1 MLSQEIQIMAQ
12 LATCPGCTSQLALP
26 EAATLSDRV
35 RCPRCGQKFPL
46 MESVQFSIPNAE
58 LITDEIVEETKPYR
72 SSLQP
77 VPGAETY
84 EPAPYE
90 SETYEDPYEPSKGPD
105 ETETAPFPVSAT
117 LSDWEARL
125 KKAIAGQPEDTTE
138 KVAEPAEESY
148 SVEKPAITEKFILPD
163 YAALKESLSAK
174 LNSVD
179 QDFEVPEADLT
190 PTEPFP
196 SRETLETWSAD
207 DAYTPET
214 REYSPETLD
223 AAEEE
228 PTVSTSF
235 DQTITNGPAVVAVDP
250 VITTSPRHKKKR
262 SIARTL
268 ASASLGVVGIPLGL
282 YALLWLRGP
291 AGDMAGIAQ
300 YLPSFMLPA
309 SFDSFHDDTN
319 TQALVADDLEPTED
333 PLVEEMAETLPDNE
347 TATPLAEAEPETILD
362 DPEVEPA
369 TATAPAPEDVTYQG
383 PKFELVDPAEFNA
396 LFAAA
401 EQAAPILAEGDLN
414 SKESVAKKGQAY
426 MTFTKLAEKFSYIN
440 QPGQTLDQAAQAALA
455 QQLIRTTLRKDV
467 VKRDLPQIALRW
479 WQYPE
484 RPSTGMVMIGK
495 IEQLNATDAGT
506 IAIASLGIDGVAPT
520 VPILLGST
528 EHQEGDI
535 IGVVGTIMVNPAE
548 QLPEVDPGLG
558 TLLISQYSFPLE
570 LFANIPTPTDS
581 TDPVE
586 TAIP

>member
-1 MLSQEIQIMAQ
+1 MAQ

-35 RCPRCGQKFPL
+35 RCPRCGQKFLL

-58 LITDEIVEETKPYR
+58 LIVEEEIEETKPYR

-84 EPAPYE
+84 EPAPYKSE
-90 SETYEDPYEPSKGPD
+90 SYEDPYETAKDPD
-105 ETETAPFPVSAT
+105 ETETSPFPASAT

-125 KKAIAGQPEDTTE
+125 KKAIAAGPEE
-138 KVAEPAEESY
+138 VAEPTEESY
-148 SVEKPAITEKFILPD
+148 KVVKPTIDEKFSMPD

-174 LNSVD
+174 LNSVE

-196 SRETLETWSAD
+196 SHETLETWSAAD
-207 DAYTPET
+207 EYTPE
-214 REYSPETLD
+214 SLD

-228 PTVSTSF
+228 ATVSTSF
-235 DQTITNGPAVVAVDP
+235 DQTVTDGPSVVSVETD
-250 VITTSPRHKKKR
+250 ITTSPRRKKKR
-262 SIARTL
+262 SLTRTL

-291 AGDMAGIAQ
+291 SGDMAGIAQ

-309 SFDSFHDDTN
+309 SFNELDDSN
-319 TQALVADDLEPTED
+319 SQALVSDDLEPAED
-333 PLVEEMAETLPDNE
+333 ELVEEMAETLPENDA
-347 TATPLAEAEPETILD
+347 ATPLAETQPETILD

-369 TATAPAPEDVTYQG
+369 TATAPTPEQVTYQG
-383 PKFELVDPAEFNA
+383 PKFELVEPAEFNA

-401 EQAAPILAEGDLN
+401 EEAAPILAEGDLN
-414 SKESVAKKGQAY
+414 TKESVAKKGQAY
-426 MTFTKLAEKFSYIN
+426 MTFAQLAEKFSYIN

-495 IEQLNATDAGT
+495 IEKLDATDAG
-506 IAIASLGIDGVAPT
+506 IVAIASLGIDGVAPT
-520 VPILLGST
+520 VPVLLGNT

-558 TLLISQYSFPLE
+558 PLLISQYSFPLE
-570 LFANIPTPTDS
+570 LFANLPMSPTAEGITSPTP
-581 TDPVE
+581 
-586 TAIP
+586 

>member
-1 MLSQEIQIMAQ
+1 MAQ

-35 RCPRCGQKFPL
+35 RCPRCGQKFLL

-58 LITDEIVEETKPYR
+58 LIVEEEIEATKPYR

-84 EPAPYE
+84 EPASYE
-90 SETYEDPYEPSKGPD
+90 SETYEDPYESPKEAD
-105 ETETAPFPVSAT
+105 ETETAPFPASVT

-125 KKAIAGQPEDTTE
+125 KKAITAPPEET
-138 KVAEPAEESY
+138 AEEVTDPAEETY
-148 SVEKPAITEKFILPD
+148 AFEKPSSEKFSMPD
-163 YAALKESLSAK
+163 YAAIKESLSAK
-174 LNSVD
+174 LNSVE
-179 QDFEVPEADLT
+179 QDFEVPEADLA

-196 SRETLETWSAD
+196 SRETLESWSAD
-207 DAYTPET
+207 DAYTPE
-214 REYSPETLD
+214 SLD

-228 PTVSTSF
+228 ATVSTSF
-235 DQTITNGPAVVAVDP
+235 DQTVTDGPSVVAVDTG
-250 VITTSPRHKKKR
+250 ITTSPRRKKKR
-262 SIARTL
+262 SMVRTL
-268 ASASLGVVGIPLGL
+268 SSASLGVVGIPLGL

-309 SFDSFHDDTN
+309 SFSELDDRN
-319 TQALVADDLEPTED
+319 SHALVANDLEPAED
-333 PLVEEMAETLPDNE
+333 ELVKEMAETLPENE
-347 TATPLAEAEPETILD
+347 TATPLVEAKPETILE

-383 PKFELVDPAEFNA
+383 PKFELVEPAEFNA

-426 MTFTKLAEKFSYIN
+426 MTFAKLAEKFSYIN
-440 QPGQTLDQAAQAALA
+440 QPGQTLDQSAQAALA

-495 IEQLNATDAGT
+495 IERLDATDAG
-506 IAIASLGIDGVAPT
+506 IVAIASLGIDGVAPT
-520 VPILLGST
+520 VPILLGNT

-535 IGVVGTIMVNPAE
+535 IGVVGTIMVDPAD

-558 TLLISQYSFPLE
+558 PLLISQYSFPLE

-581 TDPVE
+581 TDPAAVSV
-586 TAIP
+586 PNR

>member
-1 MLSQEIQIMAQ
+1 MAQ

-35 RCPRCGQKFPL
+35 RCPRCGQKFLL

-58 LITDEIVEETKPYR
+58 LIVEEEIEETKPYR

-90 SETYEDPYEPSKGPD
+90 SETFEDPYESPKEAD
-105 ETETAPFPVSAT
+105 ETETAPFPASAT

-125 KKAIAGQPEDTTE
+125 KKAIAATPEETAE
-138 KVAEPAEESY
+138 EVAESAEEIS
-148 SVEKPAITEKFILPD
+148 SFEKPPATEKFSLPD

-174 LNSVD
+174 LSSVE

-190 PTEPFP
+190 PSEPFP
-196 SRETLETWSAD
+196 SRETLESWSAD
-207 DAYTPET
+207 DAYTPE
-214 REYSPETLD
+214 SLD

-228 PTVSTSF
+228 ATVSTSF
-235 DQTITNGPAVVAVDP
+235 DQTVTNGPSVVAVDTG
-250 VITTSPRHKKKR
+250 ITTSPRRKKKR
-262 SIARTL
+262 SMARTL

-309 SFDSFHDDTN
+309 SFSELDDRN
-319 TQALVADDLEPTED
+319 SQALVAHDLEPAED
-333 PLVEEMAETLPDNE
+333 PLVEEMAETLPENGL
-347 TATPLAEAEPETILD
+347 ATPLAEAEPETILD

-383 PKFELVDPAEFNA
+383 PKFELVEPAEFNA

-426 MTFTKLAEKFSYIN
+426 MTFAKLAEKFSYIN
-440 QPGQTLDQAAQAALA
+440 QPGQTLDQSAQAALA

-495 IEQLNATDAGT
+495 IERLDATDAG
-506 IAIASLGIDGVAPT
+506 IVAIASLGIDGVAPT
-520 VPILLGST
+520 VPILLGNT

-535 IGVVGTIMVNPAE
+535 IGVVGTIMVDPAD

-558 TLLISQYSFPLE
+558 PLLISQYSFPLE

-581 TDPVE
+581 TDPAAVSV
-586 TAIP
+586 PNR

>member
-1 MLSQEIQIMAQ
+1 MAQ

-35 RCPRCGQKFPL
+35 RCPRCGQKFLL

-58 LITDEIVEETKPYR
+58 LVVEEEIEETKPYR

-90 SETYEDPYEPSKGPD
+90 SETYDDPYESTKD
-105 ETETAPFPVSAT
+105 VEETENAPFPASAT

-125 KKAIAGQPEDTTE
+125 KKAIAATPE
-138 KVAEPAEESY
+138 EPAEEAAEPFEES
-148 SVEKPAITEKFILPD
+148 SSFEKPPATEKFSLPD

-174 LNSVD
+174 LNSVE

-190 PTEPFP
+190 PTKPFP
-196 SRETLETWSAD
+196 SRVTLESWSAAD
-207 DAYTPET
+207 EYTPE
-214 REYSPETLD
+214 SLD

-228 PTVSTSF
+228 ATVSTSF
-235 DQTITNGPAVVAVDP
+235 DQTVTDGPSVVAVDTG
-250 VITTSPRHKKKR
+250 ITTSPRRKKKR

-282 YALLWLRGP
+282 YTLLWLRGP

-309 SFDSFHDDTN
+309 SFSELDDSN
-319 TQALVADDLEPTED
+319 AQALVADDLESAED
-333 PLVEEMAETLPDNE
+333 ELVEDMAETLPENDA
-347 TATPLAEAEPETILD
+347 ATPLAEAQPETILD

-369 TATAPAPEDVTYQG
+369 TATAPAPEQVTYQG
-383 PKFELVDPAEFNA
+383 PKFKLVEPAEFNA

-401 EQAAPILAEGDLN
+401 EQAAPVLAEGDLN

-426 MTFTKLAEKFSYIN
+426 MTFAKLAEKFSYIN

-484 RPSTGMVMIGK
+484 RPSNGIVLIGK
-495 IEQLNATDAGT
+495 IERLDTTDAGT
-506 IAIASLGIDGVAPT
+506 VAIASLGIDGVAPS
-520 VPILLGST
+520 VPILLGNT

-535 IGVVGTIMVNPAE
+535 IGVVGTIMVNPVE
-548 QLPEVDPGLG
+548 QLGDVDPGLG
-558 TLLISQYSFPLE
+558 PLLISQYSFPLE
-570 LFANIPTPTDS
+570 LFANIPMPTDS
-581 TDPVE
+581 TDPAALSV
-586 TAIP
+586 PNR

>member
-1 MLSQEIQIMAQ
+1 MAQ

-35 RCPRCGQKFPL
+35 RCPRCGHKFLL

-58 LITDEIVEETKPYR
+58 LIVEEEFEETKPYR

-90 SETYEDPYEPSKGPD
+90 SETYEDPYEAAKDAD
-105 ETETAPFPVSAT
+105 ETETAPFPASAT

-125 KKAIAGQPEDTTE
+125 KKAIAAEPEDE
-138 KVAEPAEESY
+138 IAKPAEESY
-148 SVEKPAITEKFILPD
+148 SFDKPSSEKFSMPD
-163 YAALKESLSAK
+163 FAALKEALDAK
-174 LNSVD
+174 LKSVE

-190 PTEPFP
+190 STEPFP
-196 SRETLETWSAD
+196 SPKTLESWSAAD
-207 DAYTPET
+207 EYEPE
-214 REYSPETLD
+214 SFD
-223 AAEEE
+223 AAEEK

-235 DQTITNGPAVVAVDP
+235 DAMVTEGPSVVAFDTGVT
-250 VITTSPRHKKKR
+250 VTPRRKKQR

-291 AGDMAGIAQ
+291 AGDMAGIAH

-309 SFDSFHDDTN
+309 SFDELDDSN
-319 TQALVADDLEPTED
+319 SQAFVAHDLEPAED
-333 PLVEEMAETLPDNE
+333 ELVEEMAETLPENE
-347 TATPLAEAEPETILD
+347 TATPLAEAKPETILD
-362 DPEVEPA
+362 DPDVEPA
-369 TATAPAPEDVTYQG
+369 TATAPTPEEVTYLG
-383 PKFELVDPAEFNA
+383 PKFELVEPGEFNA

-401 EQAAPILAEGDLN
+401 EQAAPALADGDLN

-426 MTFTKLAEKFSYIN
+426 MAFTKLAERFSYIN
-440 QPGQTLDQAAQAALA
+440 QPGQTLDQSAQAALA
-455 QQLIRTTLRKDV
+455 QQLIRTTLRKDA

-495 IEQLNATDAGT
+495 IEKLDPTDAGT
-506 IAIASLGIDGVAPT
+506 VAIASLGIDGVAPT
-520 VPILLGST
+520 VPILLGNT

-558 TLLISQYSFPLE
+558 PLLISQYSFPLE

-581 TDPVE
+581 TDPIK

>member
-1 MLSQEIQIMAQ
+1 MAQ

-26 EAATLSDRV
+26 EGATLSDRV
-35 RCPRCGQKFPL
+35 RCPRCGQKFLL

-58 LITDEIVEETKPYR
+58 LIVEEEIEETKPYR

-90 SETYEDPYEPSKGPD
+90 SETYEDPYEPAKEPN
-105 ETETAPFPVSAT
+105 ETVTAPFPASAT

-125 KKAIAGQPEDTTE
+125 KKAIAAGPEE
-138 KVAEPAEESY
+138 VAEPTEESY
-148 SVEKPAITEKFILPD
+148 TVEKPTINEKFSMPD

-174 LNSVD
+174 LNSVE

-196 SRETLETWSAD
+196 SRETLETWSSAD
-207 DAYTPET
+207 QYTPE
-214 REYSPETLD
+214 SLD

-228 PTVSTSF
+228 ATVSTSF
-235 DQTITNGPAVVAVDP
+235 DQTVTDGPSVVSVETGITA
-250 VITTSPRHKKKR
+250 SPRRKKKR

-282 YALLWLRGP
+282 YTLLWLRGP
-291 AGDMAGIAQ
+291 AGDMAGFAQ

-309 SFDSFHDDTN
+309 SFNELADINS
-319 TQALVADDLEPTED
+319 QALVSDDLEPAED
-333 PLVEEMAETLPDNE
+333 ELVEEMAETLPENDA
-347 TATPLAEAEPETILD
+347 ATPLAEAQPETILD

-369 TATAPAPEDVTYQG
+369 TATAPAPEQVTYQG
-383 PKFELVDPAEFNA
+383 PKFELVEPSEFNA

-401 EQAAPILAEGDLN
+401 EEAAPILAEGDLN
-414 SKESVAKKGQAY
+414 TKESVAKKGQAY
-426 MTFTKLAEKFSYIN
+426 MTFAQLAEKFSYIN
-440 QPGQTLDQAAQAALA
+440 QPGQTLDQSAQAALA

-495 IEQLNATDAGT
+495 IEKLDATDAG
-506 IAIASLGIDGVAPT
+506 IVAIASLGIDGVAPT
-520 VPILLGST
+520 VPILLGNT

-558 TLLISQYSFPLE
+558 PLLISQYSFPLE

-581 TDPVE
+581 ADPAA
-586 TAIP
+586 TATP